1 MRLAAILAGAV
12 LAAGFLAADPARYF
26 SLADRVAWRLGTP
39 APGQTRLEDTLHTY
53 AAFAHRKGL
62 QL

>member
-39 APGQTRLEDTLHTY
+39 APGQTQLEASCTRSTG
-53 AAFAHRKGL
+53 AAMR
-62 QL
+62 